1 MTHRSRSGGPRQQ
14 FVQRKKNEPRPNES
28 GNGKKGPLPTHEE
41 TDPAAAAE
49 DDTEHT
55 SSDDRH
61 PLARTPTATDILA
74 LIRHSLASTI
84 SSPDFVPTIQKIKG
98 LLYEKKWLDAFGD
111 ESLLEAYA
119 GRWVPS
125 RVLCFRELLADL
137 EHVRNVLFYERG
149 QRGGN
154 VDVNGNGNGHGNEN
168 ENAEAG
174 PSRRRIVS
182 LGGGAGSELLAIGSL
197 IHGQQQLESRKEVRA
212 SNTSIEWVGVDYGPW
227 TSVLDKLNKSLSEL
241 WSLDI
246 PTNEHQMNLLDTPHP
261 EGLIPLLQGDT
272 KLVSILFTICEL
284 MSQSRQSTIRLLHT
298 ITTHLA
304 PGGYLLVADSASDIA
319 EFELGASGRKWPIYM
334 VLDAVLMGMKDETRD
349 GKSQWRKVDSVDS
362 RWFRLGDGVGE
373 GWPVKLE
380 NTRYWYRLYKRV

>member
-28 GNGKKGPLPTHEE
+28 GTGKKGPLPTLGE
-41 TDPAAAAE
+41 TETETAAVEE
-49 DDTEHT
+49 DDTEHPST
-55 SSDDRH
+55 DDRH
-61 PLARTPTATDILA
+61 PLAHTPTSTDILA

-84 SSPDFVPTIQKIKG
+84 SSPEFVPTIQKIKG

-137 EHVRNVLFYERG
+137 EHIRNVLFYERG
-149 QRGGN
+149 QRGGSVN
-154 VDVNGNGNGHGNEN
+154 VNGNGDGDESG
-168 ENAEAG
+168 NAEAG

-182 LGGGAGSELLAIGSL
+182 LGGGAGSELLALGSL
-197 IHGQQQLESRKEVRA
+197 THGQRELESRKEVRA

-227 TSVLDKLNKSLSEL
+227 TTVLDKFNKSLSNL
-241 WSLDI
+241 WSLEF
-246 PTNEHQMNLLDTPHP
+246 PTSEHQMNLLDTPIP
-261 EGLIPLLQGDT
+261 EGLIPLLEGDT
-272 KLVSILFTICEL
+272 KLVTILFTICEL
-284 MSQSRQSTIRLLHT
+284 MSQSRPSTIKLLHT
-298 ITTHLA
+298 ITSHLA
-304 PGGYLLVADSASDIA
+304 LGGYLLVADSASDIA

-362 RWFRLGDGVGE
+362 RWFRLGDGLGQ